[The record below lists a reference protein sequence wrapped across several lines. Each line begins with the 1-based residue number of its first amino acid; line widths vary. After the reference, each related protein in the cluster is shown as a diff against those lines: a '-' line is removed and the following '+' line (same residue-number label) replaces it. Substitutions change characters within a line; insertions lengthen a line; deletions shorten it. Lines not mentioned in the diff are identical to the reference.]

1 MNSAAPGERATG
13 LRGAWL
19 DGRSPAS
26 PRDLP
31 AVNKR
36 DVSSMSLVFIVAA
49 AAALVGLAFAMQ
61 TSTYEIWGGLLIGAI
76 LLVSTVPIA
85 TKAARRWNDPKLGRV
100 ILLAAFVKLAVGS
113 TLRYVVAYYAYS
125 ASDADRYYTAG
136 ATLAPHFR
144 QGDFA
149 FVTSNAGGSG
159 TKFLEFIS
167 GLVIAVINESSFG
180 EFIVF
185 SWFSFIGL
193 YLFYEAFRLAFP
205 EGDHR
210 RYRLLL
216 FFWPSLLFWPS
227 GVGKDAWMVWM
238 LGMCAL
244 GIANLFI
251 GRWRGFFWLGIG
263 ALGCIQVRPHVA
275 LIAMAGFALG
285 LLLRRNRGTYSRM
298 LAKPVGTS
306 VLLVGII
313 IAGTVMFAQTQSF
326 FNLESLDVESAQ
338 GVLAST
344 TEQTAEGG
352 SAFAVSSPNSPV
364 GYAQAAVTVM
374 FRPFPTEV
382 SGTAFF
388 TGLEGVML
396 AGLFVVSW
404 RRLRRVLRMSLRNAY
419 VAFAVGYTFVF
430 IYAFSS
436 ISNFGILARER
447 SQFFPVL
454 FVLLAIPKRTPD
466 AEVSDE
472 IDDDALVAA
481 PA

>member
-1 MNSAAPGERATG
+1 MTSAASGRAAG
-13 LRGAWL
+13 PRGAWL
-19 DGRSPAS
+19 NPGSH
-26 PRDLP
+26 LP
-31 AVNKR
+31 ALNKR
-36 DVSSMSLVFIVAA
+36 DLSSVSTVFIVAVA
-49 AAALVGLAFAMQ
+49 AVLVGMAIAMQ
-61 TSTYEIWGGLLIGAI
+61 TSTYEFWGALLVGAI
-76 LLVSTVPIA
+76 LLVATVPLA
-85 TKAARRWNDPKLGRV
+85 TRAARRWNDPQLGRL

-113 TLRYVVAYYAYS
+113 TLRYVVAYYVYS
-125 ASDADRYYTAG
+125 ASDSDRYYTAG
-136 ATLAPHFR
+136 VTLAPHFR
-144 QGDFA
+144 QGDFGY
-149 FVTSNAGGSG
+149 VTGNAGGAG
-159 TKFLEFIS
+159 TKSLEFIS
-167 GLVIAVINESSFG
+167 GVVIAVINESSFG

-185 SWFSFIGL
+185 SWFSFVGL

-244 GIANLFI
+244 GIANLFV
-251 GRWRGFFWLGIG
+251 GRWRGFAWLGLG
-263 ALGCIQVRPHVA
+263 SLGCIQVRPHVA

-298 LAKPVGTS
+298 LAKPAGTT

-313 IAGTVMFAQTQSF
+313 LAGTVMFAQTQSF

-338 GVLAST
+338 GVLDSNSA
-344 TEQTAEGG
+344 QTAEGG
-352 SAFAVSSPNSPV
+352 SSYAVTSPNSPV
-364 GYAQAAVTVM
+364 GYVRAAVTVM
-374 FRPFPTEV
+374 FRPFPTEAG
-382 SGTAFF
+382 GTAFF

-404 RRLRRVLRMSLRNAY
+404 RRLRRVLRMSLRHAY
-419 VAFAVGYTFVF
+419 VAFAVGYSFVF

-454 FVLLAIPKRTPD
+454 FVLLAIPKREQDT
-466 AEVSDE
+466 ELSDE
-472 IDDDALVAA
+472 IDDDAVVAA